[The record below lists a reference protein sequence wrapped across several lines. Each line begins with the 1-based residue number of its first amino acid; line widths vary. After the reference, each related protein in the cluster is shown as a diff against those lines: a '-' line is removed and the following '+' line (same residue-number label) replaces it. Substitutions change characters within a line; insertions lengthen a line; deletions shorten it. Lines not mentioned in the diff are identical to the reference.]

1 MLRLRVNREQV
12 LVNRKLSGAGLRT
25 AGAVL
30 LLAFSAAP
38 TSAQEAAPSGSSPQ
52 EALTIQSSYR
62 SRVEVLDGQA
72 RAVGPTHD
80 FMWSHRA
87 IVFAE
92 YETGVV
98 RVGGE
103 LRDARAAGERR
114 NSTAGVAEVNSL
126 EPVQAYLAADLGPM
140 LAVGGTTSLTAGRFT
155 MELSSGRQIATPEF
169 ANSVNSFVGAQ
180 LMWSGLGQD
189 QLMAFWTMPGVRLP
203 NTSEEILSN
212 KTRLDHFSH
221 ALVLSGLSFTKAE
234 VGAGAAGEIYL
245 LRLNEHDTPGFP
257 TRDRHL
263 TVVGVRT
270 ARPPAPGK
278 LDFEVEL
285 IRQTGHVRAT
295 ARPDDLRT
303 LRAEAYLIHAE
314 IGRRGVGHGAVRP
327 SLHFD
332 LATGDDRDLDKW
344 SRFDPLFGG
353 PRGDFGPTSLYG
365 AVTRS
370 NIVSAGARVEVAPSK
385 RTDGAFMTRA
395 LWLHSPVDSFAATG
409 VQDRS
414 GHSGRWAG
422 IQFEGRVRHWIIPR
436 RLRAEGGAVWLVKG
450 RFLRDAPNVAYRGD
464 SRYGYFDL
472 TLSI

>member
-1 MLRLRVNREQV
+1 MRISG
-12 LVNRKLSGAGLRT
+12 LVGAGLWT
-25 AGAVL
+25 VSAA
-30 LLAFSAAP
+30 LLAALGAAP
-38 TSAQEAAPSGSSPQ
+38 ACAQEGAPSASSARP
-52 EALTIQSSYR
+52 ALTVQGSYR
-62 SRVEVLDGQA
+62 SRIEVLDNQA
-72 RAVGPTHD
+72 RAVGPAQD

-87 IVFAE
+87 IVRAE
-92 YETGVV
+92 YDAGVLH
-98 RVGGE
+98 VGGE

-126 EPVQAYLAADLGPM
+126 EPVQAYLTANLGPL
-140 LAVGGTTSLTAGRFT
+140 LAMGGTTSLTAGRFT
-155 MELSSGRQIATPEF
+155 MELGSGRQIATPDF

-180 LMWSGLGQD
+180 LIWSGPTQD

-203 NTSEEILSN
+203 NTSDEILSN

-234 VGAGAAGEIYL
+234 VAAGAAGEIYL

-270 ARPPAPGK
+270 SRPPARGK

-295 ARPDDLRT
+295 ARPDDLRD
-303 LRAEAYLIHAE
+303 LSAEAYLIHAE
-314 IGRRGVGHGAVRP
+314 VGRRGVDPWAVRP

-332 LATGDDRDLDKW
+332 LATGDDREPDKW
-344 SRFDPLFGG
+344 NRFDPLFGG

-385 RTDGAFMTRA
+385 RSDGAFMTRA

-414 GHSGRWAG
+414 GRSGRWAG
-422 IQFEGRVRHWIIPR
+422 VQFEGRVRHWIIPG

-450 RFLRDAPNVAYRGD
+450 RFLSDAPNVSYRGD
-464 SRYGYFDL
+464 SHYGYFDL